1 MNLFSNYPRASNIR
15 FGSASEETND
25 FAFLLRRKSEIGFQ
39 VPFSLYSHWNQI
51 PLSVNLNNK
60 QQQEIQLRKVSLV
73 CI

>member
-1 MNLFSNYPRASNIR
+1 MNLFSIYPRASNIR
-15 FGSASEETND
+15 FGNASEETND
-25 FAFLLRRKSEIGFQ
+25 FAFFFLRSEIGFAILT
-39 VPFSLYSHWNQI
+39 VFSLESD